1 VNRPLYILRLVL
13 VVLLPLL
20 MALAP
25 AKAQTVVYQGKI
37 FPLSV
42 VQKPGNT
49 YEWEIYSD
57 VAVDF
62 AKVPGNCPVTSATFL
77 GGNTGASVDV
87 QWLKTGIYFFKVTAH
102 DANNCATNFKIGMIK
117 VISVTLEGVIEGAT
131 FTGACQHVL
140 LDASKSVGDIVKYEW
155 SPVDK
160 GGEFTRQSG
169 VTTEFLLSPSYT
181 GPLPADFRVR
191 LLVTDRLGN
200 TYSDT
205 AKIKVD
211 SKPVA
216 DVFSTNVVTKDGN
229 MVVDGTV
236 SIGSIAKYK
245 WSTSQGKVIGA
256 DNQPTAVLS
265 GAGVYLLE
273 VTDTHGCT
281 STKSFTFPL
290 AINQVLARP
299 DYVRTSWAKDTTIN
313 VLRNDTSNV
322 KLVPG
327 SVHVVESPT
336 RGSTKVNTTDGSI
349 TYMPNDRR
357 PGRDVFTYEV
367 CNEAKQCGSATV
379 TVDIYDG
386 GITAAEGFSP
396 NGDGINDLLV
406 FKELEN
412 YPNSSLYVYTR
423 AGQLIYQSAN
433 YQNDWD
439 GRSMRSTVESKEL
452 IPAGTYYYVLK
463 LGGTNR
469 SLKGFIYV
477 GY

>member
-1 VNRPLYILRLVL
+1 
-13 VVLLPLL
+13 

-49 YEWEIYSD
+49 YDWEIYSD

-62 AKVPGNCPVTSATFL
+62 AKVAGNCPVTSATFL
-77 GGNTGASVDV
+77 GGNIGASVDV

-102 DANNCATNFKIGMIK
+102 DANNCASNFKIGMIK
-117 VISVTLEGVIEGAT
+117 VVPITIEGVIDGAT
-131 FTGACQHVL
+131 FTGACQQVL

-181 GPLPADFRVR
+181 GSLPANFRIR

-200 TYSDT
+200 TFSDT
-205 AKIKVD
+205 TTIKVD

-216 DVFSTNVVTKDGN
+216 DVFSTNKADKNGN
-229 MVVDGTV
+229 LIVDGSV
-236 SIGSIAKYK
+236 STGSIAKYK

-256 DNQPTAVLS
+256 DDQPTAVLN
-265 GAGVYLLE
+265 GVGVYSLE
-273 VTDTHGCT
+273 VTDTHGCN
-281 STKSFTFPL
+281 SIKSFTFPL
-290 AINQVLARP
+290 PKGWIIAGS

-313 VLRNDTSNV
+313 VLANDSSDV

-327 SVHVVESPT
+327 SVHVVEAPT
-336 RGSTKVNTTDGSI
+336 RGTAKGNADGTI
-349 TYMPNDRR
+349 TYMPSDRR

-367 CNEAKQCGSATV
+367 CNVNNVCAPATV

-396 NGDGINDLLV
+396 NGDGVNDKLV

-412 YPNSSLYVYTR
+412 YPSSSLYVYTR
-423 AGQLIYQSAN
+423 AGQLVYESAN

-439 GRSMRSTVESKEL
+439 GRSMRSTIQKSEL
-452 IPAGTYYYVLK
+452 IPAGTYYYILK

>member
-1 VNRPLYILRLVL
+1 
-13 VVLLPLL
+13 

-49 YEWEIYSD
+49 YDWEIYSD

-62 AKVPGNCPVTSATFL
+62 AKVAGNCPVTAATFL
-77 GGNTGASVDV
+77 GGHTGASVDV

-102 DANNCATNFKIGMIK
+102 DANNCASNFKIGMIK
-117 VISVTLEGVIEGAT
+117 VIPLTIEGVIDGAT
-131 FTGACQHVL
+131 FTGACQNVL

-181 GPLPADFRVR
+181 GSLPANFRVR

-200 TYSDT
+200 IASDT
-205 AKIKVD
+205 TTIKVD

-216 DVFSTNVVTKDGN
+216 DVFSTNVLNKDGN
-229 MVVDGTV
+229 LVVDGTV
-236 SIGSIAKYK
+236 STGSIAKYK

-256 DNQPTAVLS
+256 DNQPTALLN
-265 GAGVYLLE
+265 GAGVYSLE

-290 AINQVLARP
+290 AINQIQARP
-299 DYVRTSWAKDTTIN
+299 IYVRTSWAKDTTIN
-313 VLRNDTSNV
+313 VLTYATSTASSPV
-322 KLVPG
+322 VPG
-327 SVHVVESPT
+327 SVHVKDVPN
-336 RGSTKVNTTDGSI
+336 RGTTKDNGDGSI
-349 TYMPNDRR
+349 TYIPRDRR

-367 CNEAKQCGSATV
+367 CNEANNCASASI

-396 NGDGINDLLV
+396 NDDGINDVLV

-423 AGQLIYQSAN
+423 AGQLIYESAN

-439 GRSMRSTVESKEL
+439 GHTMRSTIEKKEK
-452 IPAGTYYYVLK
+452 IPAGTYYYILK

>member
-1 VNRPLYILRLVL
+1 MNRPLYILRLVL

-25 AKAQTVVYQGKI
+25 AKAQTLVYQGKI

-42 VQKPGNT
+42 VQKPGDT

-62 AKVPGNCPVTSATFL
+62 AKVSGNCPTTSATFL

-87 QWLKTGIYFFKVTAH
+87 QWLQTGIYFFKVTAH
-102 DANNCATNFKIGMIK
+102 NANNCASNFKIGMIK
-117 VISVTLEGVIEGAT
+117 VVPITIEGVIDGAT

-181 GPLPADFRVR
+181 GSLPANFRIR

-200 TYSDT
+200 TASDT
-205 AKIKVD
+205 TTIKVD

-216 DVFSTNVVTKDGN
+216 DVFSTNKADKNGN
-229 MVVDGTV
+229 LIVDGSV
-236 SIGSIAKYK
+236 STGSIAKYK

-256 DNQPTAVLS
+256 DNQPTAVLN
-265 GAGVYLLE
+265 GVGVYSLE
-273 VTDTHGCT
+273 VTDTHGCN

-290 AINQVLARP
+290 ANNQVYARP

-313 VLRNDTSNV
+313 VLANDTSNV

-327 SVHVVESPT
+327 SVRVVEAPT
-336 RGSTKVNTTDGSI
+336 RGTTKVNLTDGSI
-349 TYMPNDRR
+349 TYMPRDRR

-367 CNEAKQCGSATV
+367 CNEVNQCDKAAV

-396 NGDGINDLLV
+396 NGDQINDYLV

-412 YPNSSLYVYTR
+412 YPGSSLYVYTR
-423 AGQLIYQSAN
+423 AGQLVYESAN

-439 GRSMRSTVESKEL
+439 GRSMRSTLKTEK
-452 IPAGTYYYVLK
+452 IPAGTYYYILK